1 MPSTANEIKII
12 RKKPSTEACFSSVI
26 IFGRERLSSIQNL
39 DEGEILLKAAKS
51 FTLLSLTAKDAHI
64 LYLTSNKR
72 LHRERN
78 SLKGSKILY
87 FT

>member
-1 MPSTANEIKII
+1 MPSTAIEIKII
-12 RKKPSTEACFSSVI
+12 RKKPSTETSFSSVI
-26 IFGRERLSSIQNL
+26 IFGRERLLSIRNL

-51 FTLLSLTAKDAHI
+51 FTLLSLMAKDAHI

-72 LHRERN
+72 LRRERN
-78 SLKGSKILY
+78 SLEGSKILY